1 MGRTDP
7 HEEGSRRWRQRPL
20 DDGTGEPRTILS
32 GIHAFYE
39 PEELVGKTLQAIT
52 NLPPRP
58 MMGVESCGMLI
69 SAIHHEEGEEKLHL
83 LMVDPRRRAA
93 DCSPRSRVG
102 AEECLVF
109 KSLQVICVSGL
120 NRLRQKRPYRNSA
133 LPLRK
138 ALSVCQNPFF

>member
-1 MGRTDP
+1 
-7 HEEGSRRWRQRPL
+7 
-20 DDGTGEPRTILS
+20 
-32 GIHAFYE
+32 
-39 PEELVGKTLQAIT
+39 
-52 NLPPRP
+52 

-83 LMVDPRRRAA
+83 LMVDPRRCKAVLIARCIAGGAA
-93 DCSPRSRVG
+93 DCSPRSRAG